1 MKRIALNDRNLLD
14 NDEILKLH
22 SERIESIKEG
32 IANDGNELIGEFYD
46 KCSGHVPLDERPE
59 YSRLYQLCNSG
70 HVDELYIVTI
80 SRLSRELRTV
90 AQMCREMHE
99 MDIKVNFVKEKI
111 TSEELLNS
119 QLAKSL
125 GEVFGQEM
133 GM

>member
-1 MKRIALNDRNLLD
+1 MKKIALYDRYKSD
-14 NDEILKLH
+14 NEEILKLH
-22 SERIESIKEG
+22 QKMLEDIKEE
-32 IANDGNELIGEFYD
+32 IDNAGNMLVGEFYD
-46 KCSGHVPLDERPE
+46 KCSEHVQLDERPE

-70 HVDELYIVTI
+70 EVDELYIVTF

-119 QLAKSL
+119 QLVKSL

>member
-1 MKRIALNDRNLLD
+1 MKKIALYDRNLLD
-14 NDEILKLH
+14 NDETLKLH

-46 KCSGHVPLDERPE
+46 KCSGHVPLDKRPE

-70 HVDELYIVTI
+70 DVDELYIVTI

-119 QLAKSL
+119 QLVKSL

-133 GM
+133 EM

>member
-1 MKRIALNDRNLLD
+1 MKKIALYDRNLLD

-22 SERIESIKEG
+22 NERIESIKEG
-32 IANDGNELIGEFYD
+32 IANDGNVLIGEFYD

-70 HVDELYIVTI
+70 DVDELYIVTI

-99 MDIKVNFVKEKI
+99 MNIKVNFVKEKI
-111 TSEELLNS
+111 
-119 QLAKSL
+119 
-125 GEVFGQEM
+125 
-133 GM
+133 